1 VINVIAW
8 ISVLAITVG
17 TAALII
23 VLSVF
28 NGFEGL
34 VKGLYGDFYSDLRI
48 IPSTGKYFLL
58 TNAQRSKIESVN
70 AKAVSYSIEEK
81 ALITNGDY
89 QSIVYLKGVDEN
101 FQKVSNVGSHVF
113 RGKFLIGNAET
124 PQLVLGAGIENAIGA
139 NPESGIN
146 ELTIYLPN
154 RSGTS
159 TNIQDAMNS
168 YNAIPKGTFMVQQEF
183 DNKYAFTNIGF
194 MQYMLDLGAN
204 NYSAIELSV
213 GKDENAVKKIQR
225 RLQEDLGK
233 DFIIRNRFEQN
244 QSLYTVMQIEKWVVY
259 AILCLILIV
268 AAFNMIGALTM
279 LVLEKQKDI
288 SVLKAMGM
296 TGSSIQ
302 KIFLYEGLFLA
313 LIGGITG
320 IVLAVLVCVLQQQFH
335 FIKLEGG
342 SFIIDYYPVK
352 MLPRDFVLV
361 CVTVLVVT
369 ILAAWYPARKA
380 ANEEFSLKS

>member
-1 VINVIAW
+1 MINVIAW

-48 IPSTGKYFLL
+48 TPSQGKYFQL
-58 TNAQRSKIESVN
+58 TELQRKQIESAGAN
-70 AKAVSYSIEEK
+70 AVSYSIEEK

-89 QSIVYLKGVDEN
+89 QSIVYLKGVDDN
-101 FQKVSNVGSHVF
+101 FQKVSNLSKHVF
-113 RGKFLIGNAET
+113 RGKFLTGNAET
-124 PQLVLGAGIENAIGA
+124 PQLVLGSGIENAIGA

-159 TNIQDAMNS
+159 SNIQDAMNS

-194 MQYMLDLGAN
+194 MQYMLDLKPN
-204 NYSAIELSV
+204 NYSAIELGI
-213 GKDENAVKKIQR
+213 GKEESDVEKIQE
-225 RLQEDLGK
+225 RLQSVLGN
-233 DFIIRNRFEQN
+233 DFIIRTRFQQN
-244 QSLYTVMQIEKWVVY
+244 QSLYTVMQVEKWVVY

-296 TGSSIQ
+296 TKGNIQ
-302 KIFLYEGLFLA
+302 RIFMYEGLLLA
-313 LIGGITG
+313 IVGGIAG
-320 IVLAVLVCVLQQQFH
+320 IIIAVIVCVLQQQFH

-361 CVTVLVVT
+361 CVTVLIVT
-369 ILAAWYPARKA
+369 LLAAWYPARKA
-380 ANEEFSLKS
+380 AGENYSLKS